1 MHKMYNKAETGSAM
15 TMLTTYTASEA
26 RTKFADIFNEALYGK
41 PVVIDRQGRK
51 VAVVPLAV
59 LERLAELEAW
69 VDSVHAQEALDE
81 FRQSGGRTMEEIEK
95 ELDLDYL
102 PTREGTCGDYIFDK
116 PAWQRCRN
124 VIQSAF

>member
-1 MHKMYNKAETGSAM
+1 
-15 TMLTTYTASEA
+15 
-26 RTKFADIFNEALYGK
+26 
-41 PVVIDRQGRK
+41 

-95 ELDLDYL
+95 ELDLD
-102 PTREGTCGDYIFDK
+102 
-116 PAWQRCRN
+116 
-124 VIQSAF
+124 

>member
-95 ELDLDYL
+95 ELDLD
-102 PTREGTCGDYIFDK
+102 
-116 PAWQRCRN
+116 
-124 VIQSAF
+124 